1 MFKEARD
8 LFVKPNVNRN
18 LEELQDLVKWDKPD
32 ETSLKLFLIEKK
44 GFSEVKV
51 ESGLKKLRGTLT

>member
-1 MFKEARD
+1 MFKEARE
-8 LFVKPNVNRN
+8 LFVKPNVNRD
-18 LEELQDLVKWDKPD
+18 LEELKDLVKWDKPD

-51 ESGLKKLRGTLT
+51 DSGLKKLRGTLT